1 MLCDCAQEKE
11 FEKKTAEVKKKHE
24 DAQILLHK
32 CNAAFKLAAQS
43 IYSRAKELSQKNNSI
58 LSKATLRKQDLQGY
72 KFDPLLFSYPNA
84 SSLLSPPAFQGC
96 CHTTQE
102 HSLKRIRCINV
113 QFKRGYSRRSRPSPA
128 KGMTSINFFWSSSV
142 MKSVLFNFGISV
154 FNWERANLFQMYVAR
169 C

>member
-84 SSLLSPPAFQGC
+84 SSLLSPPAF
-96 CHTTQE
+96 HILLRT
-102 HSLKRIRCINV
+102 LKT
-113 QFKRGYSRRSRPSPA
+113 YSQY
-128 KGMTSINFFWSSSV
+128 I
-142 MKSVLFNFGISV
+142 L
-154 FNWERANLFQMYVAR
+154 L
-169 C
+169 